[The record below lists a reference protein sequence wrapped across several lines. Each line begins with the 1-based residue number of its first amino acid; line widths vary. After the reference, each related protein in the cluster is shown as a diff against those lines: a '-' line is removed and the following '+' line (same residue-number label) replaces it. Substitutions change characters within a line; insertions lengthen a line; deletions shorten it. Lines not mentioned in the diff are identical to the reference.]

1 MKFKIIS
8 IFAITALL
16 LTSCGGNKEATPNT
30 TKPSPTA
37 LTLEEQEKALNDL
50 SQGKKTDAVV
60 TPTLFLDLAKDSM
73 PAQATANK
81 SFMFVLTI
89 RSVEAGILSYSN
101 NKSVSINVNALSY
114 GSIAYKFPAA
124 GEYQVV
130 YTTEAGAK
138 TTIAVINAI

>member
-8 IFAITALL
+8 ILAISALL
-16 LTSCGGNKEATPNT
+16 LTSCGGKKDTTTNTP
-30 TKPSPTA
+30 KPSSSSI
-37 LTLEEQEKALNDL
+37 TLEEQEKALNDL

-60 TPTLFLDLAKDSM
+60 TPTLFLDLSTDTM

-89 RSVEAGILSYSN
+89 RSVDAGVLSYSN
-101 NKSVSINVNALSY
+101 NKSVSIKVNASSY

-124 GEYQVV
+124 GKYEVV